1 MEASDP
7 ASIAFAEMEHW
18 DGFDGGD
25 LEPTLETSDVSNEYL
40 QAEAVP
46 METVAMASEMD
57 LFQENLQHMEGVV
70 LTCPICKSTSEDW

>member
-1 MEASDP
+1 MDASDP
-7 ASIAFAEMEHW
+7 ASIAFAEMEQW
-18 DGFDGGD
+18 DGFDGVD

-40 QAEAVP
+40 QAETVP

-70 LTCPICKSTSEDW
+70 LTCPICKGTSEDW